1 MKKTIV
7 ASAAVPALMQ
17 ATPAGAR
24 QNQNRLG
31 EVPARGRSEKRHVH

>member
-1 MKKTIV
+1 MKKIIV

-17 ATPAGAR
+17 AMPAGAR

-31 EVPARGRSEKRHVH
+31 EVPARGHSGKRHVH